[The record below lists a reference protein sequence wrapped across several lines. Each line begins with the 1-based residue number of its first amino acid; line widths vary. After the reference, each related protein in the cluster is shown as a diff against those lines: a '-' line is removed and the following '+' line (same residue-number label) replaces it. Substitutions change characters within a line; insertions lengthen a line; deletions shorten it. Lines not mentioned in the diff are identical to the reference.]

1 MSEVTQLSK
10 LGLQNIEKQPPITM
24 DEVFAELQQ
33 WRRSKKNVNAA
44 IPDSLWE
51 KIFQLAD
58 IYSAAKIKA
67 LMGLSHSQYSRKSE
81 QFRPKTL
88 PKLSEKDQ
96 TTSADFCEVKTGKP
110 VYQALKIPATHTIV
124 VEFRRS
130 DGQLMKI
137 HTTSE
142 NFKTLIALFFEMGH
156 HACDHI

>member
-10 LGLQNIEKQPPITM
+10 LGSKNIEKQSPITM
-24 DEVFAELQQ
+24 DEVFTELQQ
-33 WRRSKKNVNAA
+33 WRSSKKNVNAT

-67 LMGLSHSQYSRKSE
+67 LLGIGNSQYSRKSA
-81 QFRPKTL
+81 QFRPKT
-88 PKLSEKDQ
+88 PSKPSGQTQ
-96 TTSADFCEVKTGKP
+96 TTPADFCEVKTSKP
-110 VYQALKIPATHTIV
+110 VYQPLKIPATHTIV

-130 DGQLMKI
+130 DGQIMKI

-156 HACDHI
+156 HASDHI

>member
-1 MSEVTQLSK
+1 MSEVRQLSK
-10 LGLQNIEKQPPITM
+10 LESKNIEKQSPITM
-24 DEVFAELQQ
+24 DEVFTELQQ
-33 WRRSKKNVNAA
+33 WRSSKKNVNAS

-58 IYSAAKIKA
+58 TYSASKIKA
-67 LMGLSHSQYSRKSE
+67 LMGINSSQYSRKSE

-88 PKLSEKDQ
+88 SKPSGQTQ

-110 VYQALKIPATHTIV
+110 VYKPLKFPATHTIV

-130 DGQLMKI
+130 DGQIMKL

-142 NFKTLIALFFEMGH
+142 NFKTLITLFFEMGH